1 MKTEG
6 IITESKKYV
15 KLDNGE
21 TYPISKH
28 QKNIELSEGQKVVV
42 NIDTEYPESCDN
54 NPFCDGDETCIICLV
69 NNKVAILDI

>member
-21 TYPISKH
+21 TYPISKY
-28 QKNIELSEGQKVVV
+28 QKNHKLSEGQKVVV
-42 NIDTEYPESCDN
+42 KIDTEYPESCDS
-54 NPFCDGDETCIICLV
+54 FCDGDETCIICLY
-69 NNKVAILDI
+69 NNKVAVLEL

>member
-1 MKTEG
+1 MEKEG

-28 QKNIELSEGQKVVV
+28 QKNHRLVEGQRVVV
-42 NIDTEYPESCDN
+42 KIDTEYPESCDN
-54 NPFCDGDETCIICLV
+54 NPFC
-69 NNKVAILDI
+69 

>member
-21 TYPISKH
+21 TYPISKY
-28 QKNIELSEGQKVVV
+28 QKNHELSEGQKVVV
-42 NIDTEYPESCDN
+42 KIDTEYPESCDS
-54 NPFCDGDETCIICLV
+54 FCEGDETCIICLC
-69 NNKVAILDI
+69 NNKVAVLEL